1 LCPSS
6 YLAHLLVPVRL
17 RELRVRLIT
26 LDPSQAYIQ
35 PGFGTDMRSLVNGL
49 DVFLPSFEEAR
60 AFLSPAQP
68 EVQEMAEAFASA
80 GCRFVVIRR
89 GAGGQ
94 FVWDRDASRGWL
106 VPAYPA
112 RVKDLSGGGDSY
124 CGGFLV
130 GLDQTGDVVE
140 AALRGSVSASLT
152 IEGPGPLY
160 ALDTLPGLAQA
171 RLEAAASPAEEF
183 HLLNLAY
190 GLEQGLGRR
199 DEALSVARRAATLA
213 ERAASP
219 KERVQ
224 AVFRLAKALLYV
236 GDDAEAVR
244 RSQEAMRLG
253 AELERRGA
261 ADAELKH
268 LLADEESRL
277 VNRMAGIGGRED
289 EVDRAAE
296 SSVAR
301 WAAQN
306 DPAGLAG
313 ALGMITEA
321 RLFQGRREDAV
332 ACARRAL
339 AATGYPQRT
348 AGTSYALWAG
358 ALALCRLGDARTALE
373 WTEASERTGRE
384 EGNPECVQEARLVH
398 AAALGA
404 AGRLDEGLRQIE
416 QVANDVIALNM
427 GGLTRWVALHRAWL
441 RMKAGRPTPPEELQ
455 EPAEAKCG
463 PLGAERLYALSH
475 SLRRAGRDGQNVHC
489 TRICE

>member
-1 LCPSS
+1 MSDLWFAYGIAGGLRRDYTIALDGTVQLGVLGGSGAYAAAGARLWSDSVGILGRVGADFPAEWLDRLAQAGIRVGALRRLPASIESRRFIAYLSDEERATSNPAAHFLRVGHPLPKDLLGLPEPLQGKAAREAYGPDELRPEDLPPQEPLPRAVHLCPSS

-94 FVWDRDASRGWL
+94 FVWDRDARRGWL

-171 RLEAAASPAEEF
+171 RLEALRP
-183 HLLNLAY
+183 
-190 GLEQGLGRR
+190 GVR
-199 DEALSVARRAATLA
+199 
-213 ERAASP
+213 
-219 KERVQ
+219 Q
-224 AVFRLAKALLYV
+224 A
-236 GDDAEAVR
+236 
-244 RSQEAMRLG
+244 
-253 AELERRGA
+253 
-261 ADAELKH
+261 
-268 LLADEESRL
+268 
-277 VNRMAGIGGRED
+277 
-289 EVDRAAE
+289 
-296 SSVAR
+296 
-301 WAAQN
+301 
-306 DPAGLAG
+306 
-313 ALGMITEA
+313 
-321 RLFQGRREDAV
+321 
-332 ACARRAL
+332 
-339 AATGYPQRT
+339 
-348 AGTSYALWAG
+348 
-358 ALALCRLGDARTALE
+358 
-373 WTEASERTGRE
+373 
-384 EGNPECVQEARLVH
+384 
-398 AAALGA
+398 
-404 AGRLDEGLRQIE
+404 
-416 QVANDVIALNM
+416 
-427 GGLTRWVALHRAWL
+427 
-441 RMKAGRPTPPEELQ
+441 
-455 EPAEAKCG
+455 
-463 PLGAERLYALSH
+463 
-475 SLRRAGRDGQNVHC
+475 
-489 TRICE
+489 